1 MNIAQV
7 CHVWESVPPKQY
19 GGTERV
25 VSYLTEEL
33 VRLGHNVTLFASGD
47 STTSAH
53 LEAVCPTA
61 IRFSPGILARDA
73 SMALLLEKA
82 FGAPDRF
89 DIIHSHLDFLAFPL
103 IRRCPVPVVTTLHG
117 RLDLPELQSVYG
129 EFRECPLISISYSQ
143 RHPCERSRWHAN
155 VYHGLPPDQ
164 YTFHPHPGQYLAFI
178 GRLSPEKRPDE
189 AIRIAERVGLP
200 LRIAAKVDP
209 ADREYVQ
216 KVMKPLLTHPLVEYV
231 GEISDAEKDAFLGE
245 ALAVLCPYRPEP
257 FGLVLIE
264 ALACGTPIITYDHGS
279 FPEIIEHERTG
290 FLCQDAEEMAK
301 AVTQL
306 HAISRRACRAAFEQR
321 FTVQRMTERYLE
333 VYEQVLQDARQPAQR
348 ASNVHS

>member
-33 VRLGHNVTLFASGD
+33 VRLGHHVTLFASGD
-47 STTSAH
+47 STTMAH

-82 FGAPDRF
+82 FGSPDRF
-89 DIIHSHLDFLAFPL
+89 DVIHSHLDFLAFPL
-103 IRRCPVPVVTTLHG
+103 IRRCRVPVVTTLHG
-117 RLDLPELQSVYG
+117 RLDLPELQSVYA
-129 EFRECPLISISYSQ
+129 EFKECPLVSISYSQ
-143 RHPCERSRWHAN
+143 RRPCVRSRWHAN

-164 YTFHPHPGQYLAFI
+164 YRFHSQPGRYLAFI

-189 AIRIAERVGLP
+189 AIRIAERVGVP
-200 LRIAAKVDP
+200 LRIAAKIDP
-209 ADREYVQ
+209 ADREYVRD
-216 KVMKPLLTHPLVEYV
+216 VMVPLLSHPLVEYV
-231 GEISDAEKDAFLGE
+231 GEISDAEKDAFFGD
-245 ALAVLCPYRPEP
+245 ASAVLCPYRPEP

-264 ALACGTPIITYDHGS
+264 ALACGTPVITYDHGS
-279 FPEIIEHERTG
+279 FPEIIDHGRTG
-290 FLCQDAEEMAK
+290 FLCQDAEDMAN
-301 AVTQL
+301 AVRQIHT
-306 HAISRRACRAAFEQR
+306 INRRACRAAFEQR

-333 VYEQVLQDARQPAQR
+333 VYDGMQQEMRGTAHRVSNAR
-348 ASNVHS
+348 S